1 MMLYFAL
8 KVPAWSCLGD
18 LYDNALCV
26 AVEPASWPAHYRWA
40 VCAFTAR
47 PGAEWTHADG
57 LGTPGTMTR
66 TSQVFMNGGMCLALV
81 DPENRNLVKL
91 EGSLGGVCVLKSLPA
106 LLSQQIKHLPESCLR
121 SSDVRWHLVIT
132 AGFCSL
138 EEWNRE
144 KMQCNWHVHDLLIFF
159 PLPCA
164 VYYNSTHSFLKPDF
178 YPAFYISV

>member
-1 MMLYFAL
+1 MVSLIWKISSAYCNYWNMMLYFAL

-40 VCAFTAR
+40 VCAFIAR

-91 EGSLGGVCVLKSLPA
+91 EGSLGGGVCPEVSPCSFIPTNQAFAWKLP
-106 LLSQQIKHLPESCLR
+106 QKFR
-121 SSDVRWHLVIT
+121 
-132 AGFCSL
+132 CSL
-138 EEWNRE
+138 TFSNHRR
-144 KMQCNWHVHDLLIFF
+144 VL
-159 PLPCA
+159 
-164 VYYNSTHSFLKPDF
+164 
-178 YPAFYISV
+178 